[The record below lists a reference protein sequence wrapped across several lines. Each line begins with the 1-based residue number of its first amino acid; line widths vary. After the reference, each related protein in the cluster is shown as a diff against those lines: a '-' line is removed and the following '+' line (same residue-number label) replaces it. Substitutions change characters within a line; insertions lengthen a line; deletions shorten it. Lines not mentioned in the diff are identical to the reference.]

1 MGASLGLAIGLP
13 AWQALPI
20 FAAMGI
26 GMALPF
32 MAVSVSTAWVER
44 LPRPGAWMVTFR
56 QFMAFP
62 MYATVIW
69 LVWVLGQQVGL
80 DGVAGFLI
88 CLLSLSLLLWTLP
101 QTGKV
106 GWLLRSMAA
115 LVFGWSVW
123 QWGPSWTRIDTV
135 AAQDIALTTTSS
147 ANGRDALRQAV
158 WHEWS
163 EDKVA
168 TARASGKPVF
178 VDFTAAWCVT
188 CQFNKKTT
196 FSHPD
201 VLKAFAQKDV
211 LLLRADWT
219 RYDPAITKVLNA
231 LGRNGVPVYA
241 WYAPGQE
248 VHLLSELPSASEIQ
262 NSLSQVKSSP

>member
-1 MGASLGLAIGLP
+1 
-13 AWQALPI
+13 
-20 FAAMGI
+20 MGI

-188 CQFNKKTT
+188 CQINKKSTL
-196 FSHPD
+196 SNSD
-201 VLKAFAQKDV
+201 VLTDLAAHQV
-211 LLLRADWT
+211 TLMRADWT
-219 RYDPAITKVLNA
+219 RRDPAITAALTA
-231 LGRNGVPVYA
+231 LGRSGVPVYVL
-241 WYAPGQE
+241 YAPGKAPL
-248 VHLLSELPSASEIQ
+248 VLSEL
-262 NSLSQVKSSP
+262 LSVNKMKEALATLPATQP